1 MGQEAHKNSGYG
13 FYMKQAL
20 IYKTRRDREVNFCDE
35 FTKFR
40 STWLEILND
49 NKQPNMAV
57 GVYYRHPRNIQM
69 IYLILDLRGLY
80 ERFKMII
87 KSTSFAGT
95 LIIIFLKTNTI
106 NMPVGL

>member
-1 MGQEAHKNSGYG
+1 
-13 FYMKQAL
+13 
-20 IYKTRRDREVNFCDE
+20 
-35 FTKFR
+35 
-40 STWLEILND
+40 
-49 NKQPNMAV
+49 MAV